1 MNLSSSGVGLIR
13 DNLADSKESCGF
25 VQDLLIRENLA
36 DYENSADTKM
46 SSSMGNDDDAGIS
59 RVIYP
64 NECSSKVWAF
74 RGAGRS
80 ISNES
85 VI

>member
-13 DNLADSKESCGF
+13 GNLADSKESCGF
-25 VQDLLIRENLA
+25 AYDLLIRENLA
-36 DYENSADTKM
+36 DYENSADTEM

-64 NECSSKVWAF
+64 NECSSKVRAS

-85 VI
+85 VV